1 MAQNFDEVLVI
12 LEEVSRMNKEIVSEN
27 RFLKEKIEKR
37 DQEQRKILAE
47 LTEKLN
53 VVSGN
58 NQSNRRRRRAKAS
71 EVKFLLLVGYV
82 CFKKA

>member
-27 RFLKEKIEKR
+27 RFLKEKIKKR

-71 EVKFLLLVGYV
+71 EVKVSAPCRV
-82 CFKKA
+82 CVF